1 MKRLFAFFAA
11 LILLGSLAAC
21 NLSAEEPEGV
31 LNRLD
36 GIVGQIGNSQITS
49 DESLQGVRN
58 NTEDSYTGEYS
69 AKCDGQTGRDVIFG
83 GGSIQKRSLHIH
95 GHICQKS
102 GKATVRIR
110 MNTVVTELETD
121 ENGNFETML
130 NMTSGGNY
138 IMIDYK
144 NFSGSV
150 KLISEY
156 SPESVQEI

>member
-1 MKRLFAFFAA
+1 
-11 LILLGSLAAC
+11 
-21 NLSAEEPEGV
+21 
-31 LNRLD
+31 
-36 GIVGQIGNSQITS
+36 
-49 DESLQGVRN
+49 
-58 NTEDSYTGEYS
+58 
-69 AKCDGQTGRDVIFG
+69 
-83 GGSIQKRSLHIH
+83 
-95 GHICQKS
+95 
-102 GKATVRIR
+102 

-121 ENGNFETML
+121 ENGNFETKL

>member
-58 NTEDSYTGEYS
+58 NTEDSYTGGYS

-83 GGSIQKRSLHIH
+83 GGSIQKRSLYIH